1 MKNSIYIHLIGKKA
15 EAAAKDY
22 LLRAGLSVVALNYRC
37 RMGEIDL
44 IMRDQDTFVFVE
56 VRARTS
62 GNWGGALASINPSKQ
77 KKLSKTAEYFLQ
89 THFRTS
95 TYPPCRFDVIA
106 IKGEQLEWLKAAF

>member
-1 MKNSIYIHLIGKKA
+1 
-15 EAAAKDY
+15 
-22 LLRAGLSVVALNYRC
+22 
-37 RMGEIDL
+37 MGEIDL

-89 THFRTS
+89 THFRTC

>member
-1 MKNSIYIHLIGKKA
+1 
-15 EAAAKDY
+15 
-22 LLRAGLSVVALNYRC
+22 
-37 RMGEIDL
+37 MGEIDL

-89 THFRTS
+89 TYFRTS